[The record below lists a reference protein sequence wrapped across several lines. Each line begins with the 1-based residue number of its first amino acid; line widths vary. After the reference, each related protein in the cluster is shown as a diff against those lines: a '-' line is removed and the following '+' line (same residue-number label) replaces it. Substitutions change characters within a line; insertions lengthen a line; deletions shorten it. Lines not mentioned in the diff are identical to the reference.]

1 MEEIMNKGRLLLAGL
16 LAGIVVFV
24 WGALSHM
31 VLSLGESAI
40 KTMPNETAVLSNLN
54 QNIKEPGFYLY
65 PGGMEEAQKA
75 TPAEQEALTKK
86 YEETYKTQPHGILIL
101 TPPSGTMYSFPKLL
115 VNELLSNI
123 LSGLI
128 AACLLSL
135 AIGSLP
141 SFLGRVLFITTLGFF
156 STLAIDL
163 SYWNWYGFP
172 TKYLI
177 SSFAD
182 NTIGWALAGVVLAAM
197 IKPR

>member
-1 MEEIMNKGRLLLAGL
+1 MNKGRIVLAGV
-16 LAGIVVFV
+16 LAGVVVFI

-31 VLSLGESAI
+31 VLNIGGFAV
-40 KTMPNETAVLSNLN
+40 KTMPNEPAVLSTMS
-54 QNIKEPGFYLY
+54 QNIKAPGFYLY
-65 PGGMEEAQKA
+65 PSGMEEVQKA
-75 TPAEQEALTKK
+75 PQAEQEALTKK
-86 YEETYKTQPHGILIL
+86 YEEIYKTQPHGVLVL
-101 TPPSGTMYSFPKLL
+101 TPPNGTMYSFPRLL

-123 LSGLI
+123 VGGLI

-135 AIGSLP
+135 ALGSLP
-141 SFLGRVLFITTLGFF
+141 SFLGRVLFVTGLGFF

-172 TKYLI
+172 TNYLI

-197 IKPR
+197 IKSR

>member
-1 MEEIMNKGRLLLAGL
+1 MNNGRIVLAGV

-31 VLSLGESAI
+31 VLSIGESAV
-40 KTMPNETAVLSNLN
+40 KTMPNEPAVLSTMS

-65 PGGMEEAQKA
+65 PGGMEEVQNAPQ
-75 TPAEQEALTKK
+75 AEQEALAKK
-86 YEETYKTQPHGILIL
+86 YEEIYKTQPHGVLVL
-101 TPPSGTMYSFPKLL
+101 TPPNGTMYSFPKLL

-135 AIGSLP
+135 ALGSLP
-141 SFLGRVLFITTLGFF
+141 SFPGRVLFVAGLGFF

-172 TKYLI
+172 TKYLL

-182 NTIGWALAGVVLAAM
+182 NTIGWTLAGVVLAAM
-197 IKPR
+197 IKSR